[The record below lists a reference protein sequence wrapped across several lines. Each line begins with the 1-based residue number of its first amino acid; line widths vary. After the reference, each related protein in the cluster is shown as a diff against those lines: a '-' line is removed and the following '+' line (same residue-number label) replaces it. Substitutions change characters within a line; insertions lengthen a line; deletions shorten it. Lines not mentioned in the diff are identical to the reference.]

1 VQKAEKTKK
10 SLSVLHFLE
19 IYVKIILPYIKGNSP
34 EGEKN
39 EKLVE
44 SIDCGYACSYV
55 YVHVCSM

>member
-1 VQKAEKTKK
+1 MQKAEKTKK
-10 SLSVLHFLE
+10 SLSILHFLE

-44 SIDCGYACSYV
+44 SIDCGYARSDLC
-55 YVHVCSM
+55 VHVRSM